1 MSNGLVKRLT
11 IAFVVLILIGSAAL
25 TWTFTPLKLAV
36 ADLADTELPAATPPA
51 EMTLSALPTGS
62 MESSAGF
69 AFRGG
74 NFLEKREFSMTALLI
89 HHPRGDLLFD
99 TGFSRDVEAHQKTMP
114 LLMRVA
120 SKIKHSQPVAEQLQ
134 AQHYDLKQLAGVV
147 LTHAHW
153 DHVSGLADLPG
164 VPVLVDADEQRFIA
178 SDAPMAALV
187 HSFGALPYQ
196 QYAFEGGPYLG
207 FARSHD
213 VWGDGSIVLV
223 PAPGHTPGSIIA
235 FVTLPS
241 GTRYALLG
249 DLVWQTEGIEIPTE
263 RPWLLRKMVDANSAE
278 VRTGI
283 GQVAA
288 IHQRFPQIVLLPAH
302 DGRAYAKLPVFPAV
316 VK

>member
-1 MSNGLVKRLT
+1 MKKLT
-11 IAFVVLILIGSAAL
+11 ILFVALILIGSAAL
-25 TWTFTPLKLAV
+25 TWTFTPLTLPV
-36 ADLADTELPAATPPA
+36 AALADTTLPAATPPA
-51 EMTLSALPTGS
+51 EMSLSALPTGS

-74 NFLEKREFSMTALLI
+74 DFLEKREFSMTAVLI

-114 LLMRVA
+114 LLMRIA
-120 SKIKHSQPVAEQLQ
+120 SKISRRQSVAEQLA
-134 AQHYDLKQLAGVV
+134 AQHYDLKQLKVV

-164 VPVLVDADEQRFIA
+164 VPVLIDADEQQFIA
-178 SDAPMAALV
+178 SAAPMAALA
-187 HSFGALPYQ
+187 HSFGALPLEP
-196 QYAFEGGPYLG
+196 YAFEGGPYLG

-241 GTRYALLG
+241 GKRYALLG
-249 DLVWQTEGIEIPTE
+249 DLVWQTEGIAIPTE
-263 RPWLLRKMVDANSAE
+263 RPWLLRKMVDADSAE
-278 VRTGI
+278 VRAGI
-283 GQVAA
+283 GQIAA

-302 DGRAYAKLPVFPAV
+302 DSRAYAKLPVFPATSN
-316 VK
+316 

>member
-1 MSNGLVKRLT
+1 MKKLT
-11 IAFVVLILIGSAAL
+11 IVFVLLILIGSAAL
-25 TWTFTPLKLAV
+25 TWTFTPLTLPV
-36 ADLADTELPAATPPA
+36 ATLADTALPAATPPA
-51 EMTLSALPTGS
+51 DMTLSALPTGS

-74 NFLEKREFSMTALLI
+74 DFLEKREFSMTAVLV

-99 TGFSRDVEAHQKTMP
+99 TGFSRDVEQHQKTMP
-114 LLMRVA
+114 LLMRIA
-120 SKIKHSQPVAEQLQ
+120 SRISKSKPVAEQLQ

-164 VPVLVDADEQRFIA
+164 VPVLLDADEHRFIE
-178 SDAPMAALV
+178 SDAPMAALA
-187 HSFGALPYQ
+187 HSFGALPYRE
-196 QYAFEGGPYLG
+196 YAFEGGAYLG

-241 GTRYALLG
+241 GMRYALLG

-263 RPWLLRKMVDANSAE
+263 RPWLLREMVDADSDG

-283 GQVAA
+283 SEVAA
-288 IHQRFPQIVLLPAH
+288 IHQRFPQIVMLPAH
-302 DGRAYAKLPVFPAV
+302 DGRAFADLPVFPATV
-316 VK
+316 Q